1 MKLASMIGVALAL
14 AVSGP
19 AYAQVRAMAGHELA
33 RQWCAGCHQVEA
45 EGIARD
51 SAPSF
56 INLANDRSEELNW
69 VRTRLQ
75 TPLYPMS
82 GINLSNEQ
90 IEDIVAYFETLK
102 MDAH

>member
-14 AVSGP
+14 AASGP

-45 EGIARD
+45 GGIARD

-102 MDAH
+102 MDTH